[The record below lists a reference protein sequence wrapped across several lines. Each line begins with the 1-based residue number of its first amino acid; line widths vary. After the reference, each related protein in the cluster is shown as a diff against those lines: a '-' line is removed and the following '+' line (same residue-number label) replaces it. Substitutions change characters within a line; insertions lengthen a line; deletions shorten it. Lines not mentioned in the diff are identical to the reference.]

1 MLAESRKKAFTL
13 IELLVVIA
21 IIALL
26 IGILLPALGQARLAG
41 RKAVDL
47 ANQKQMATATSSYA
61 SEVRDGMNA
70 FTVQAGR
77 DAAYYNQVMPD
88 DPSVGLNAADLRA
101 QAAGG
106 TDLAAASAQAVYI
119 LRKRG
124 DRTDIQAIDSWIPH
138 VLYTHLVLQDYLASR
153 LPERLV
159 VSPQDKVRLAWQ
171 ADPKAFDRGEILPAP
186 SGAPGTN
193 EGKRWPYS
201 SSYEYVPASYSPDR
215 GDAPNFSTVTQA
227 GQHRMYQITN
237 AARSAGIMGR
247 RRLSDVAFPSQKVML
262 YDSSDRYS
270 GKLPIWYAFPTAAP
284 IMTMFDMSVGS
295 RRTGAP
301 QALAN
306 PAVLPE
312 DANEG
317 VDPALPTRA
326 FALQY
331 TYTPELWESPIP
343 GGATTAN
350 CVGFYRW
357 TRGGLKGID
366 FGGREVVVR

>member
-1 MLAESRKKAFTL
+1 
-13 IELLVVIA
+13 
-21 IIALL
+21 
-26 IGILLPALGQARLAG
+26 
-41 RKAVDL
+41 
-47 ANQKQMATATSSYA
+47 
-61 SEVRDGMNA
+61 
-70 FTVQAGR
+70 
-77 DAAYYNQVMPD
+77 
-88 DPSVGLNAADLRA
+88 
-101 QAAGG
+101 
-106 TDLAAASAQAVYI
+106 
-119 LRKRG
+119 
-124 DRTDIQAIDSWIPH
+124 
-138 VLYTHLVLQDYLASR
+138 
-153 LPERLV
+153 
-159 VSPQDKVRLAWQ
+159 
-171 ADPKAFDRGEILPAP
+171 
-186 SGAPGTN
+186 
-193 EGKRWPYS
+193 
-201 SSYEYVPASYSPDR
+201 
-215 GDAPNFSTVTQA
+215 
-227 GQHRMYQITN
+227 
-237 AARSAGIMGR
+237 
-247 RRLSDVAFPSQKVML
+247 ML

-301 QALAN
+301 QTLAN